1 MSTWTWVLI
10 LGFGL
15 IKLPIALMMLWLP
28 FRTDESL
35 AALAAGEEGDSTD
48 EDEGGSKTLAGVP
61 RRPSPH
67 RPRPR
72 PGWRGPRGPRRGP
85 HGAPSP
91 AAPARSR
98 HTRTTRTLPK
108 RATRIGA

>member
-1 MSTWTWVLI
+1 MTTWTWLLI

-15 IKLPIALMMLWLP
+15 IKLPIALAMLWLP
-28 FRTDESL
+28 FRSDESL
-35 AALAAGEEGDSTD
+35 VALPTGEEGDSSD
-48 EDEGGSKTLAGVP
+48 EDDGGSKTLPDLP

-72 PGWRGPRGPRRGP
+72 PRWRGPRGPRRGP
-85 HGAPSP
+85 HGTPSP

-98 HTRTTRTLPK
+98 HARMRPK

>member
-1 MSTWTWVLI
+1 MSTWTWLLI

-15 IKLPIALMMLWLP
+15 IKLPIALVMLWLP
-28 FRTDESL
+28 FRSDESL
-35 AALAAGEEGDSTD
+35 RPLADTEEGDSSG
-48 EDEGGSKTLAGVP
+48 EDDGGSKTLPDAP

-72 PGWRGPRGPRRGP
+72 PGWRRPRGPRRGP
-85 HGAPSP
+85 QHGAPIP
-91 AAPARSR
+91 AAPARTR
-98 HTRTTRTLPK
+98 HTRALPK

>member
-1 MSTWTWVLI
+1 MSTWTWLLI

-15 IKLPIALMMLWLP
+15 IKLPIALFMLWLP
-28 FRTDESL
+28 FRADESL
-35 AALAAGEEGDSTD
+35 VALPGSEEDGSSD
-48 EDEGGSKTLAGVP
+48 EDDGGSKTRPGFP

-85 HGAPSP
+85 HGEPSP

-98 HTRTTRTLPK
+98 RTRTLLPK

>member
-1 MSTWTWVLI
+1 MSTWTWLLI

-15 IKLPIALMMLWLP
+15 IKLPIALAMLWLP

-35 AALAAGEEGDSTD
+35 ALPGGEEGDSSE
-48 EDEGGSKTLAGVP
+48 EDDGGSKTLAGAP

-72 PGWRGPRGPRRGP
+72 PGWRPRGPRRGP

-91 AAPARSR
+91 AAPPRSR
-98 HTRTTRTLPK
+98 HTRTLPK
-108 RATRIGA
+108 RVTRIGA

>member
-1 MSTWTWVLI
+1 MTTWTWLLI

-35 AALAAGEEGDSTD
+35 VALGGEEGDSSE
-48 EDEGGSKTLAGVP
+48 EDDGGSKTLPGAP

-67 RPRPR
+67 RPR

-85 HGAPSP
+85 HGTPSP

-98 HTRTTRTLPK
+98 HTRTLPK

>member
-1 MSTWTWVLI
+1 MSTWAWLLI

-15 IKLPIALMMLWLP
+15 IKLPIALVMLWLP
-28 FRTDESL
+28 FRSDEAMRAPDES
-35 AALAAGEEGDSTD
+35 ESSD
-48 EDEGGSKTLAGVP
+48 EDDGGSKTLPGAP

-67 RPRPR
+67 RPHPR
-72 PGWRGPRGPRRGP
+72 PGRRGPRAPRRGP

-98 HTRTTRTLPK
+98 HTRPLPK

>member
-1 MSTWTWVLI
+1 MSTWAWLLI
-10 LGFGL
+10 LSFGL
-15 IKLPIALMMLWLP
+15 IKLPIALFMLWIP

-35 AALAAGEEGDSTD
+35 VALPESNENESSD
-48 EDEGGSKTLAGVP
+48 EDDGGSKTLPGFP

-67 RPRPR
+67 RPHPR
-72 PGWRGPRGPRRGP
+72 PSRHGPRGPRRGP

-98 HTRTTRTLPK
+98 HKRTSPQRV
-108 RATRIGA
+108 TRIGT